1 MLYGKIYLDTI
12 DGREALVFVSLAV
25 KGWYKTTLAENVDNI
40 AISPEARAVLAAR
53 LERDSA
59 TRKLERYFGDF
70 KLNGASEWEHG
81 SFSFA
86 PDTEENGLRIRTLYE
101 SDILSL
107 CVGGGVKHEVIDYMI
122 PCDNDY
128 LKALDLHASF
138 DENTL
143 WERHFT
149 ALRERGEEQTTDA
162 ETIKKTPTAF
172 LTEAQRDTIKQDY
185 RHRCDRYDSTD
196 WHYHGAFL
204 EDKIIREVM
213 ACYCKKCTDIESICG
228 IKHRD

>member
-1 MLYGKIYLDTI
+1 MLYGKIYLDMI
-12 DGREALVFVSLAV
+12 EGREALVFVSLAV
-25 KGWYKTTLAENVDNI
+25 RGWYKSTIAACVDHI
-40 AISPEARAVLAAR
+40 AISPEARAALAAR
-53 LERDSA
+53 LERGSA
-59 TRKLERYFGDF
+59 TLKLERYFGDF
-70 KLNGASEWEHG
+70 KLNGDSEWEHG
-81 SFSFA
+81 SFSFE

-101 SDILSL
+101 SDIFSL
-107 CVGGGVKHEVIDYMI
+107 CVEGGVKHEVIDYMI

-128 LKALDLHASF
+128 LRALDLHASI

-143 WERHFT
+143 WERHF
-149 ALRERGEEQTTDA
+149 AAMRERGEVPGTDT

-172 LTEAQRDTIKQDY
+172 LSEAQRDTMKQDY
-185 RHRCDRYDSTD
+185 RHRCSLYDSTD

-228 IKHRD
+228 IRHRD